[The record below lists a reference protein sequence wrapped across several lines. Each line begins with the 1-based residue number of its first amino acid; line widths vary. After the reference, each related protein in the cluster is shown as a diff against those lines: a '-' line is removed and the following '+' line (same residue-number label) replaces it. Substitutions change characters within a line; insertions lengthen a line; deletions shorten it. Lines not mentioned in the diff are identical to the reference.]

1 MREAEPLCAENIGL
15 KYIALSRR
23 GETNFSGE
31 TNNVLQ
37 NSLFHVDLAMLQSRA
52 FFICGNPTEL
62 NSRENLPQL

>member
-1 MREAEPLCAENIGL
+1 MREAEPLCAKNIGL
-15 KYIALSRR
+15 KDIALSRR
-23 GETNFSGE
+23 RETNFSGE

-52 FFICGNPTEL
+52 FFICDNPTEL

>member
-1 MREAEPLCAENIGL
+1 MREAEPLFAKNIGL
-15 KYIALSRR
+15 KDIALSRR
-23 GETNFSGE
+23 GETNFLGE

-52 FFICGNPTEL
+52 FFICDNPTEL